1 MTLMTRQLEQLPPR
15 LRTVR
20 LVSRK
25 RQSMAWWMVSAENKR
40 LLDML
45 GCAGWF
51 VIVVVCWHIAIFWMI
66 QGTAYLRIRGGSQ
79 QTFTLGGLT
88 PYPFIYHFSQK
99 RYPFHIPSIDKW
111 YPFHIPCLELCNPF
125 NCCKYT
131 LF

>member
-1 MTLMTRQLEQLPPR
+1 MMTLMTRQLEQLPPR

-51 VIVVVCWHIAIFWMI
+51 VIVVVLVCLYIAMFWMI
-66 QGTAYLRIRGGSQ
+66 
-79 QTFTLGGLT
+79 
-88 PYPFIYHFSQK
+88 
-99 RYPFHIPSIDKW
+99 
-111 YPFHIPCLELCNPF
+111 
-125 NCCKYT
+125 
-131 LF
+131 

>member
-25 RQSMAWWMVSAENKR
+25 RQPMAWWMMSAEKKR

-51 VIVVVCWHIAIFWMI
+51 VIVVVC
-66 QGTAYLRIRGGSQ
+66 
-79 QTFTLGGLT
+79 
-88 PYPFIYHFSQK
+88 
-99 RYPFHIPSIDKW
+99 
-111 YPFHIPCLELCNPF
+111 
-125 NCCKYT
+125 
-131 LF
+131 

>member
-1 MTLMTRQLEQLPPR
+1 MMTLMTRQLEQLPPR

-51 VIVVVCWHIAIFWMI
+51 VIVVVCWYIAIF
-66 QGTAYLRIRGGSQ
+66 
-79 QTFTLGGLT
+79 
-88 PYPFIYHFSQK
+88 
-99 RYPFHIPSIDKW
+99 
-111 YPFHIPCLELCNPF
+111 
-125 NCCKYT
+125 
-131 LF
+131 